1 MSRVKKALCAILV
14 IITLAGIAY
23 LEVYEN
29 DAWQYHFGKGQ
40 QETPRVTMEA
50 SDGYRLTGEDMQMP
64 ELPTGC
70 EATALSTLLRMTGV
84 QVTKTDVAD
93 AMPKSGTDFVHA
105 FWGDPYSVNG
115 GCCMSPC
122 AAETARMFLD
132 GTGLMA
138 YQIEGRGLSQLPK
151 PCMVWTTID
160 LAEPQGPIKTQGA
173 YSMYYPSHCVTVIDI
188 SGGTV
193 KTIDPLK
200 GFADYPLEQFER
212 VYEQVGAQAVYI
224 GKD

>member
-1 MSRVKKALCAILV
+1 MSRMKKALCSILV
-14 IITLAGIAY
+14 IIAIAGIAY

-29 DAWQYHFGKGQ
+29 DAWQYHLGKGQ
-40 QETPRVTMEA
+40 QETPRVAMEA
-50 SDGYRLTGEDMQMP
+50 SDGYRLTGEDMQLP

-84 QVTKTDVAD
+84 QVTKTEVAD
-93 AMPKSGTDFVHA
+93 AMPKSGTDFVYS
-105 FWGDPYSVNG
+105 FLGDPYEETG
-115 GCCMSPC
+115 GCCMAPC
-122 AAETARMFLD
+122 SAATARGFLGD
-132 GTGLMA
+132 GMEA
-138 YQIEGRGLSQLPK
+138 YETEGCDLAELRLP
-151 PCMVWTTID
+151 CVVWVTIG

-188 SGGTV
+188 SGGMV

-200 GFADYPLEQFER
+200 GFTDYPLEQFER